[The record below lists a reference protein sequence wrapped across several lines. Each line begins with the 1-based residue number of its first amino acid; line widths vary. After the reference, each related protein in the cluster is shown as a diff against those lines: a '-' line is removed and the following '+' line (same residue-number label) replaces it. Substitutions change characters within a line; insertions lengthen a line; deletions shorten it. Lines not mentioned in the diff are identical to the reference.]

1 MSWRW
6 FHQWGSPRWF
16 YERAGRWQLVC
27 GWLALTL
34 LITGSLW
41 GLALA
46 PVDYQQGNS
55 YRIIYL
61 RNQSLFW
68 RKRCMRL
75 WPSALWFCSFGK

>member
-1 MSWRW
+1 MRWRW

-27 GWLALTL
+27 GWLSLG
-34 LITGSLW
+34 LIAVGTIW
-41 GLALA
+41 GLGFA

-61 RNQSLFW
+61 HVPVAFLAQA
-68 RKRCMRL
+68 M
-75 WPSALWFCSFGK
+75 